1 MEVRVIVKK
10 YILFFVS
17 ILCMTLPQSV
27 LAKGD
32 VTVGKGVKPTLLT
45 TLEVYDIR

>member
-32 VTVGKGVKPTLLT
+32 VTVLFTGDLLGQVT
-45 TLEVYDIR
+45 SVHG